1 MEVAS
6 YQFDATL
13 GAVDLNLHRIE
24 EILHTLTPG
33 EVDVILFPELC
44 DTGYAM
50 DVIVDRAVTWG
61 PGHLAGIRAL
71 AAEKRAAVLLG
82 LSERVEDQVYNTVAV
97 IDATGTLIHKY
108 RKTHLV
114 SIRPIEEHRYLT
126 AGDALGLFS
135 LSGLPAGVMTCYELR
150 FPEVARTLTL
160 RGARILFIPAA
171 WPHVRVDHL
180 LTLLRA
186 RAIENQV
193 FVISSCRVGTDAGT
207 RFSGH
212 SLIID
217 PDGTILARGPE
228 DAEAFLRA
236 TVDLSEIDRSRDRI
250 GALGERRPGLYF

>member
-1 MEVAS
+1 MNLAA

-13 GAVDLNLHRIE
+13 GAVDDNLSRIAH
-24 EILHTLTPG
+24 ILHALTPG
-33 EVDVILFPELC
+33 ELDVLLFPEMC

-50 DVIVDRAVTWG
+50 DVIVEKALTWG
-61 PGHLAGIRAL
+61 PDHLSQIKSL
-71 AAEKRAAVLLG
+71 AAEKRVILLLG
-82 LSERVEDQVYNTVAV
+82 LSERVDERIYNTTAILDGGGARVQR
-97 IDATGTLIHKY
+97 Y

-126 AGDALGLFS
+126 PGDELGLFP
-135 LSGLPAGVMTCYELR
+135 LAGLTAGVLTCYELR

-160 RGARILFIPAA
+160 RGAQVLFVPAA

-193 FVISSCRVGTDAGT
+193 FVVSACRVGTDAGT

-217 PDGTILARGPE
+217 PNGTILARGGE
-228 DAEAFLRA
+228 EGEAMLLA
-236 TVDLSEIDRSRDRI
+236 SIDLEEIKRSRDRI
-250 GALGERRPGLYF
+250 GALGERRVGLYD